1 MIGPWPRLETM
12 GLPPMLGPAMLCP
25 RLPHREGIMGYGSS
39 WKRNGF
45 CCAGSGIPFAD
56 GPRGPDQARVMCH
69 PMTAAVAPA
78 VLRSLRR
85 RRPPGG
91 PVGITPDATGGC
103 TVPCI
108 LQVHESCGA
117 LSRKEPLRRFG

>member
-1 MIGPWPRLETM
+1 MRPSENPLSAAQTG
-12 GLPPMLGPAMLCP
+12 GLGQLSRKTYPA
-25 RLPHREGIMGYGSS
+25 RTGR
-39 WKRNGF
+39 RF
-45 CCAGSGIPFAD
+45 TD
-56 GPRGPDQARVMCH
+56 GPRGPDQASVVCH

-108 LQVHESCGA
+108 LQVHESCEA